1 MNSRKSIFPILIW
14 CFLLVTLAAFDL
26 LRGMFPACTEENFMI
41 MKMVRLPRIM
51 TAIIA
56 GGGLAYT

>member
-41 MKMVRLPRIM
+41 MKKK
-51 TAIIA
+51 
-56 GGGLAYT
+56 YTISQTK